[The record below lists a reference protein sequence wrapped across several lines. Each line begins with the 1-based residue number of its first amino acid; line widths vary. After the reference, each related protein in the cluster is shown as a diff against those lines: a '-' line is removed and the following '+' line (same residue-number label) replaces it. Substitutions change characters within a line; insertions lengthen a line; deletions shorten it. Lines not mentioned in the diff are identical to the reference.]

1 MTVLDLALAF
11 AATCFGAG
19 LLMNLWLVLRAPG
32 VPDRV
37 LALDTMVI
45 NMIALL
51 VIYGIAKGSG
61 VNFEAAILFAMTGFV
76 STVAYAKFML
86 RGDIIE

>member
-1 MTVLDLALAF
+1 MIPYALAF
-11 AATCFGAG
+11 AFACFGLG
-19 LLMNLWLVLRAPG
+19 LLFNLYRIARAPG

-51 VIYGIAKGSG
+51 ILYGISAGTG
-61 VNFEAAILFAMTGFV
+61 VYFEAAMLFAMTGFV
-76 STVAYAKFML
+76 STVAYCKYML